1 MKCESRLLAYS
12 GWLTEVGRKRRCAYD
27 GCRLLAEVSVPNANV
42 EDVRRERLMPIQER
56 ATQRA
61 RLSDSSVISSCT
73 LLSDSVYTARYFS
86 QQCSTGECS
95 TAVRT
100 ADPQQHTIRR
110 GIQSSVKKYMYSG
123 TNVHRVYLNS
133 QQSYT
138 SAQLYV
144 PPHSIHNTKT
154 YQIPCSYD
162 NIQIVGRLSTVNRTG
177 ITMRIVLLLTLS
189 M

>member
-1 MKCESRLLAYS
+1 MH
-12 GWLTEVGRKRRCAYD
+12 
-27 GCRLLAEVSVPNANV
+27 
-42 EDVRRERLMPIQER
+42 
-56 ATQRA
+56 
-61 RLSDSSVISSCT
+61 
-73 LLSDSVYTARYFS
+73 
-86 QQCSTGECS
+86 
-95 TAVRT
+95 TAVRQCLHCALLFT
-100 ADPQQHTIRR
+100 AVQYRGVQYSSADCRPTTTHNPHTRQPTQKLGAKKIDQASVSSEHTYITLVGR